1 MPLSALDAVG
11 PAFERMKRQLFQPFR
26 LGQWI
31 RFAVVGL
38 LAGEMGTAGGC
49 NLRFPF
55 NVPSQEPE
63 RFQLPIPLADRDLI
77 ALVAVAV
84 LIVLFSIAG
93 ILLLYVNSRMRF
105 VLFDSIIA
113 GECQIGRFWNARS
126 EPAWRYFVWQ
136 IAFLLCSIVAFAV
149 VVGIPLAAAAALG
162 MFRDPRGHL
171 VALIVGGVLVGFTA
185 LLLVLSTA
193 IVHVLT
199 KDFVV
204 PQMALE
210 NITAVEGWR
219 RVWPTMKRE
228 GGRFVGYMGLKFV
241 LSIAAVIL
249 FTIAILLVVLL
260 LLIPIG
266 VIGALLYVL
275 SRNVALTWNPFT
287 VALGILAGVV
297 IIIFFLIL
305 CALISVPAMVFFPS
319 YSIYFFADRYAPLRT
334 VLFPPPPPDTAIA

>member
-1 MPLSALDAVG
+1 
-11 PAFERMKRQLFQPFR
+11 MKRQLFQPFR

-31 RFAVVGL
+31 RYAVVGL

-55 NVPSQEPE
+55 NSPSQEPQ

-77 ALVAVAV
+77 ALVAVAG

-93 ILLLYVNSRMRF
+93 ILLLYVSSRMRF
-105 VLFDSIIA
+105 VLFDSIVA
-113 GECQIGRFWNARS
+113 GECQIGRFWDARG

-136 IAFLLCSIVAFAV
+136 ITFLLCSIVAFAV

-162 MFRDPRGHL
+162 MFREPRSHL
-171 VALIVGGVLVGFTA
+171 FAAIVVGILVGFTA
-185 LLLVLSTA
+185 LLLVLSA
-193 IVHVLT
+193 VIIHVLT

-210 NITAVEGWR
+210 EITAVEGWR
-219 RVWPTMKRE
+219 RVWPTIKRE
-228 GGRFVGYMGLKFV
+228 GGSFVGYVGLKLV
-241 LSIAAVIL
+241 LSIATVIL
-249 FTIAILLVVLL
+249 FTIAILLVVLV

-275 SRNVALTWNPFT
+275 SRNVALAWNPFT
-287 VALGILAGVV
+287 VALAILAGVV
-297 IIIFFLIL
+297 IIIFFVIL
-305 CALISVPAMVFFPS
+305 CALISVPAIVFFPS
-319 YSIYFFADRYAPLRT
+319 FSIYFFADRYAPLRN
-334 VLFPPPPPDTAIA
+334 VLFPPPPPDTTMA